1 MNRHQRRAFVKRKR
15 RMATISLDITFK
27 YTREEKD
34 KETGKPAKVT
44 EERLRAFT
52 IDSDDIPLILVEGME
67 EGKFGLMREG
77 IADFLGL
84 TQEESRQLTV
94 RHMKAIGKAMKD
106 AQTIPNG

>member
-1 MNRHQRRAFVKRKR
+1 
-15 RMATISLDITFK
+15 MATINLDITFK
-27 YTREEKD
+27 YTREKKD
-34 KETGKPAKVT
+34 NETGKLVKAV
-44 EERLRAFT
+44 EEVSRTFT

-84 TQEESRQLTV
+84 TPEESRQVTV
-94 RHMKAIGKAMKD
+94 RHMKAIGKAMKE

>member
-1 MNRHQRRAFVKRKR
+1 
-15 RMATISLDITFK
+15 MATINLDITFK
-27 YTREEKD
+27 YSRDKKD
-34 KETGKPAKVT
+34 EETGKPVKVT
-44 EERLRAFT
+44 EQASRSFT

-84 TQEESRQLTV
+84 TPEESRQLTV
-94 RHMKAIGKAMKD
+94 RHMKVIGKAVKE